1 MPKMK
6 SHRGAGKRFSVTG
19 SGKVKRQKAF
29 KSHILTK
36 KTSKRKRRLRQEGV
50 IATRGEEKNIKR
62 LLQAEGE
69 RQMRRVRSNV
79 VRLKRKKQ
87 VMKAARGAFGARSKL
102 WKAAKENVERGWKY
116 AYRDR
121 KNKKRDFR
129 RLWIV
134 RINAGARQH
143 DMSYSVFMNGLKQA
157 GIEIDR
163 KVLSD
168 LAINDAAAF
177 GALAEKA
184 RAALNAAA

>member
-1 MPKMK
+1 MP
-6 SHRGAGKRFSVTG
+6 RAV
-19 SGKVKRQKAF
+19 
-29 KSHILTK
+29 
-36 KTSKRKRRLRQEGV
+36 
-50 IATRGEEKNIKR
+50 
-62 LLQAEGE
+62 
-69 RQMRRVRSNV
+69 SNV
-79 VRLKRKKQ
+79 PRLKRKKQ
-87 VMKAARGAFGARSKL
+87 ILKHAKGAFGARSKL

-129 RLWIV
+129 KLWIV

-184 RAALNAAA
+184 RAALNAA

>member
-1 MPKMK
+1 MP
-6 SHRGAGKRFSVTG
+6 
-19 SGKVKRQKAF
+19 
-29 KSHILTK
+29 
-36 KTSKRKRRLRQEGV
+36 
-50 IATRGEEKNIKR
+50 
-62 LLQAEGE
+62 
-69 RQMRRVRSNV
+69 RVRSNV

-134 RINAGARQH
+134 RINAGAHQH
-143 DMSYSVFMNGLKQA
+143 DMSYSVFMNGLRQA

-168 LAINDAAAF
+168 LAINDSAAF
-177 GALAEKA
+177 GALADKA
-184 RAALNAAA
+184 REALNKAAA